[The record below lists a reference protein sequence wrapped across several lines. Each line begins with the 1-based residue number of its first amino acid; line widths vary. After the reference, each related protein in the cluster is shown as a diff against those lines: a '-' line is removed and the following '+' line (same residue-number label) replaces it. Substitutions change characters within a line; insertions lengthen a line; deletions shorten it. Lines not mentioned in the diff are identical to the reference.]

1 VEFAWDE
8 RKNRANQRKHGVSF
22 DMARQ
27 VFDDPF
33 QLTTQDREVESE
45 PRWQTIGMVNGIHV
59 IVVAHT
65 VSDDDEVVRIFS
77 ARKATPGER
86 NLYAQCD

>member
-1 VEFAWDE
+1 MSLET
-8 RKNRANQRKHGVSF
+8 
-22 DMARQ
+22 ARQ

-33 QLTTQDREVESE
+33 QLTTQDREVETE
-45 PRWQTIGMVNGIHV
+45 PRWQTIGMVKGIHV

-65 VSDDDEVVRIFS
+65 ISDDDEVVRIVS
-77 ARKATPGER
+77 ARKATAGER